1 MGNLL
6 EAPITEKNSH
16 EEFEG
21 GVSIGV
27 TGMQGWRPEM
37 EDDHLIQ
44 AKMPSAED
52 HMLLGVFDGHGGAK
66 TAQYVAPH
74 LVEKIESMPSW
85 QTYLENQTE
94 ENVGIALTEAFLAMD
109 QELRERSEEA
119 SGCTAIVVMLTPS
132 FIVTANLGDS
142 RAVLGSN
149 GSTVALS
156 FDHKPYNEEEKRRIE
171 KAGGT
176 VSWNRVDGD
185 LAVSRA
191 FGDFRY
197 KSVDLPQEEQKVTPE
212 PEIQIQPMSDQHE
225 FVVLACDGVWDVMSN
240 EEVTEEVRRLLAE
253 GEERPQLI
261 AEELVDISLEKQS
274 KDNISCLVA
283 LLPGCESYKRPGLG
297 VQGRREAREAEV
309 KARNEALARSRSN
322 NGSS

>member
-6 EAPITEKNSH
+6 EAPITEKDSH

-21 GVSIGV
+21 LISIGV

-37 EDDHLIQ
+37 EDAHLIQ

-66 TAQYVAPH
+66 TAQYVAPN
-74 LVEKIESMPSW
+74 LVAKIESTASW
-85 QTYLENQTE
+85 QAYLADQTE
-94 ENVGIALTEAFLAMD
+94 ENAGIALKEAFLAMD
-109 QELRERSEEA
+109 VELRERSEEA

-132 FIVTANLGDS
+132 HIVTANLGDS

-149 GSTVALS
+149 GSTVPLS
-156 FDHKPYNEEEKRRIE
+156 FDHKPYNEEEKQRIE

-197 KSVDLPQEEQKVTPE
+197 KNVDLPQEEQKVSPE
-212 PEIQIQPMSDQHE
+212 PEILFQPRSDQNE

-240 EEVTEEVRRLLAE
+240 EEVTEEVRKMLAE
-253 GEERPQLI
+253 GEERPVLM

-283 LLPGCESYKRPGLG
+283 LLPGCETYKQPGTG

-309 KARNEALARSRSN
+309 KARNEALANSRKN
-322 NGSS
+322 NNA